1 MAVDHLN
8 ASIVVLGRSRLYWV
22 SVAIMSRYQEENT
35 YKKRM
40 DLRDC
45 SLTGFQ
51 GVSLLKTLLAHQEF
65 NPAAAE
71 LRTCRDTIWML
82 RTTSARMEISSSYQR
97 SLFGIIRVSGGE
109 SVSKFVFLISY
120 RYKYILIIISIRVSQ
135 YYKQF
140 LCESSVTYVVNI
152 MI

>member
-40 DLRDC
+40 DLRGR
-45 SLTGFQ
+45 SLTEFQ

-65 NPAAAE
+65 NPAAEE
-71 LRTCRDTIWML
+71 LRTRKDTAL
-82 RTTSARMEISSSYQR
+82 CGSSER
-97 SLFGIIRVSGGE
+97 
-109 SVSKFVFLISY
+109 LI
-120 RYKYILIIISIRVSQ
+120 V
-135 YYKQF
+135 
-140 LCESSVTYVVNI
+140 
-152 MI
+152 